1 MDADLLL
8 DRLLLISNPFERDI
22 ARAFAGT
29 ELSRERGGGGPRDV
43 PHVGDGGGGP
53 GMTTLSAT
61 APSWAARAWSFVRRA
76 VVIELRIYESI
87 GRAIVRRPKLPPGA
101 TGFRYHQPVQ
111 AVLVILI
118 VISAIE
124 IPILDLI
131 VHRWPPVRIALLVL
145 SIWGLTWMIGLL
157 CAYLTRP
164 HAVGTE
170 GIRVRDGLELDVPLG
185 WDDIAS
191 VSRVR
196 HVDQEKSPRIRD
208 TMGDRIL

>member
-8 DRLLLISNPFERDI
+8 DRLFLISDLFERDM

-43 PHVGDGGGGP
+43 LRVGDGGGGGP

-76 VVIELRIYESI
+76 VLIELRIYESI

-111 AVLVILI
+111 RFSRRPAVRRARSGSGASRPRAGCGGRRSKR
-118 VISAIE
+118 SA
-124 IPILDLI
+124 
-131 VHRWPPVRIALLVL
+131 
-145 SIWGLTWMIGLL
+145 T
-157 CAYLTRP
+157 
-164 HAVGTE
+164 
-170 GIRVRDGLELDVPLG
+170 
-185 WDDIAS
+185 
-191 VSRVR
+191 
-196 HVDQEKSPRIRD
+196 RD
-208 TMGDRIL
+208 TCS